1 MKRAHTIATLTALF
15 VFALVAPSASLA
27 RPLANHSAMYKE
39 MDAAINELA
48 QKSGDAFEIAYVNM
62 IIPHHED
69 AIKMADMVVN
79 DAPHQETRAA
89 AAKIIQ
95 DQRAEIAE
103 LTSFLKTQYG
113 QDVQRDDRM
122 MMDMTMMDMMMQAD
136 ATMCEQHFLAMMR
149 EHHQSAIDIGELVVQ
164 KATSDTL
171 LDQAQKM
178 IRSQQEEQ
186 EQFGTWL
193 QQWYGITPPTPT
205 GDMQDGM
212 DAMMP
217 MGLPATGA
225 ADTLWAAIVAGA
237 LALLA
242 GGYMLRRT
250 LA

>member
-1 MKRAHTIATLTALF
+1 MATWVALL
-15 VFALVAPSASLA
+15 VFALAAPSALFA
-27 RPLANHSAMYKE
+27 RPSTDHSAMYKE
-39 MDAAINELA
+39 MYAAINELA

-62 IIPHHED
+62 IIPHHEG
-69 AIKMADMVVN
+69 AIDMANMVVN
-79 DAPHQETRAA
+79 DAPHQETRDA

-103 LTSFLKTQYG
+103 LTSFLKAQYG

-122 MMDMTMMDMMMQAD
+122 MMDMSMMNMSMMD
-136 ATMCEQHFLAMMR
+136 ATMHEQHFLAMMR
-149 EHHQSAIDIGELVVQ
+149 EHHQSAIDLGELVLQ
-164 KATSDTL
+164 QATSDTL

-178 IRSQQEEQ
+178 IHSQQEEQ
-186 EQFGTWL
+186 EQFSTWL
-193 QQWYGITPPTPT
+193 QQWYGITPPPPT

-237 LALLA
+237 LVLLA
-242 GGYMLRRT
+242 GGYVLRRR